1 MTTTAKAGVAIMVN
15 DTPDEGYMFDHVVV
29 NGESIYE
36 KTFVV
41 NEESTIEVVF
51 RGETSSISFTAPIGQ
66 SLSFALAA
74 EGGNKP
80 TVSIDWGNGSS
91 QEYEVRSKN

>member
-1 MTTTAKAGVAIMVN
+1 
-15 DTPDEGYMFDHVVV
+15 MFDHVVV

-51 RGETSSISFTAPIGQ
+51 RGETSAISFTAPIGQ

-74 EGGNKP
+74 EGGIADSLNRL
-80 TVSIDWGNGSS
+80 G
-91 QEYEVRSKN
+91 